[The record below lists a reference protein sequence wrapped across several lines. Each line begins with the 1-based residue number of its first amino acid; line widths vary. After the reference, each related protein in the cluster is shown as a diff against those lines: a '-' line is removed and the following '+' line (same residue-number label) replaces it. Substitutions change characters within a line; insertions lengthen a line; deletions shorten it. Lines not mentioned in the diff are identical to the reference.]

1 MRMTNF
7 FSNILFCE
15 GLTVK
20 ATHIMFTF
28 TINLKYCFVFITNVT
43 QIQVAIYSKTS
54 VLWKQHGRCKTL
66 NLKRK
71 VYMQG
76 KTDTHI
82 MSASSESTSDLYLYA
97 FVPALLICAY
107 RKQNHPHPNIITFIF
122 LYKSISR
129 HPSPESHNAHISCS
143 IHRADSLWN
152 NMTCI
157 SSRYL
162 DYTIWSRQEEW

>member
-20 ATHIMFTF
+20 ATHITF
-28 TINLKYCFVFITNVT
+28 TISVNLKCCFVFVTNVAL
-43 QIQVAIYSKTS
+43 IQVAIYFQTS
-54 VLWKQHGRCKTL
+54 VLWKQHGRCKTF

-71 VYMQG
+71 LYMKG
-76 KTDTHI
+76 KTDSHI

-97 FVPALLICAY
+97 FVPALLICAC

-122 LYKSISR
+122 LYKAFQDIQALNLTMPTFPVQFIERTTSR
-129 HPSPESHNAHISCS
+129 
-143 IHRADSLWN
+143 
-152 NMTCI
+152 
-157 SSRYL
+157 
-162 DYTIWSRQEEW
+162 TIWNVFI